1 MKKYIVE
8 FRENYTDIFDNWL
21 EDYVEAEN
29 EIEALELAK
38 QWLIDNGYEGN
49 VNDLDY
55 KVSEWYY

>member
-29 EIEALELAK
+29 ETEALELAK
-38 QWLIDNGYEGN
+38 QWLIDNGYEGD

-55 KVSEWYY
+55 KVSEWYC

>member
-21 EDYVEAEN
+21 EDYVEADN
-29 EIEALELAK
+29 ELEALELAK
-38 QWLIDNGYEGN
+38 QWLIDNGYQGD

-55 KVSEWYY
+55 KVSEWYC